1 MKMALTQEKI
11 EISKNLYV
19 REEIVIEKKLVTE
32 IRQVSEETSSEKW
45 DPNNIKWWPAILILL
60 SLLTA

>member
-32 IRQVSEETSSEKW
+32 IRQVSEETSSEKS